1 MNNKLILIK
10 KLQQGGGLEIS
21 PYLQS
26 FLQMYDQPQQPVNN
40 PVAYSVPVVQT
51 SDPIP
56 EEQREEEHPLSFMD
70 NIQRYSSSNNTKV
83 RPKAFKKKK
92 VYPKQQASVVQSQES
107 KEQESKK
114 QTNEGVEQA
123 EKFTDHSILSRS
135 NRPNKPKIRLF
146 RFYNMVPW
154 EKNYTNSGD
163 QFRDQDEETRYTRDY
178 SKPQSWWMLPFYQDY
193 FTNFIN

>member
-1 MNNKLILIK
+1 
-10 KLQQGGGLEIS
+10 
-21 PYLQS
+21 
-26 FLQMYDQPQQPVNN
+26 MYDQPNYQDRGVSQISVNKDSEQPQNQQVYNKPIDFMSNVQDYTYSEIKRQNYRKPSPKPKQEKEETKTQVIKNKNLRNN
-40 PVAYSVPVVQT
+40 P
-51 SDPIP
+51 
-56 EEQREEEHPLSFMD
+56 
-70 NIQRYSSSNNTKV
+70 N
-83 RPKAFKKKK
+83 
-92 VYPKQQASVVQSQES
+92 
-107 KEQESKK
+107 KEA
-114 QTNEGVEQA
+114 EQA

-154 EKNYTNSGD
+154 EKNYTNFGD

>member
-1 MNNKLILIK
+1 
-10 KLQQGGGLEIS
+10 
-21 PYLQS
+21 
-26 FLQMYDQPQQPVNN
+26 MYDQPQQPVNN

-51 SDPIP
+51 SNPIP

-92 VYPKQQASVVQSQES
+92 VYPKQQTSVVQSQES

-114 QTNEGVEQA
+114 QTNAGVEQGK
-123 EKFTDHSILSRS
+123 EFTDHSILNRR
-135 NRPNKPKIRLF
+135 NRPNNSKF
-146 RFYNMVPW
+146 RSFSFYNLVPW

-163 QFRDQDEETRYTRDY
+163 QFRDIDEETRVTRDY
-178 SKPQSWWMLPFYQDY
+178 TRSQSWWMLPFYQDY
-193 FTNFIN
+193 FINYTN

>member
-1 MNNKLILIK
+1 
-10 KLQQGGGLEIS
+10 
-21 PYLQS
+21 
-26 FLQMYDQPQQPVNN
+26 MYDQPQQPVSSS
-40 PVAYSVPVVQT
+40 VASSVPVIQT
-51 SDPIP
+51 SNPIP

-70 NIQRYSSSNNTKV
+70 NIQRYSGSNYTKV
-83 RPKAFKKKK
+83 GPKTVKKKK
-92 VYPKQQASVVQSQES
+92 VYPKQQTSVVQSQES

-135 NRPNKPKIRLF
+135 NRPNKPKIKLF

-163 QFRDQDEETRYTRDY
+163 QFRDIDEETRATRDY
-178 SKPQSWWMLPFYQDY
+178 TRSQSWWMFPFYQDY
-193 FTNFIN
+193 FINYTN